1 MKILYFSYVD
11 LDTPSACQAHTL
23 GIIGGFAA
31 NGCQVDA
38 IVPRPAGAP
47 QPYPGVRFHFI
58 SSYHGGRSFFLREVP
73 YSAYLLW
80 ALSRQGG
87 YDAIYARDMDVFT
100 GPRWC
105 SQLFGIP
112 LYLEVNDSP
121 LSGHYPALIKKM
133 VKISLHLDYRQAT
146 GFIVPS
152 VPRAEMIHRDY
163 GIPRQKIHVILNG
176 TEKLH
181 LIGIPSKS
189 EAKRRLGLPAE
200 SFCLGY
206 LGTVWQRYDF
216 GTMLAAMAK
225 CLNRIPLLY
234 FIMVG
239 SGSGMDWVK
248 EQVAALG
255 LTDRVILTGYLPEA
269 AYARVLPAMD
279 VGLMSLT
286 PAAVLAHGPIHTK
299 MAAYASFNLPSITA
313 GYSLEGYPEE
323 VRRGVMLVPPGDPD
337 ALAGAILRLY
347 QNPAEAARMTRDLHR
362 FVMDRLTWKAVAAD
376 ILRIMEKSWKPPT
389 AK

>member
-11 LDTPSACQAHTL
+11 LDTPSACQTHTL

-38 IVPRPAGAP
+38 IVPRPSCP
-47 QPYPGVRFHFI
+47 PRPCSGVRFHFI

-73 YSAYLLW
+73 YSTFLLW
-80 ALSRQGG
+80 SLSRHGR
-87 YDAIYARDMDVFT
+87 YDAIYARDMDVFI
-100 GPRWC
+100 GPRLC

-121 LSGHYPALIKKM
+121 LSGCYPALVKRL
-133 VKISLHLDYRQAT
+133 VKISLGMDYRRAA

-163 GIPRQKIHVILNG
+163 GIPRPKIQVILNG
-176 TEKLH
+176 TEELD
-181 LIGIPSKS
+181 LSGIPTKA
-189 EAKRRLGLPAE
+189 EAKKRLGLPAD

-206 LGTVWQRYDF
+206 LGTIWPRYDF
-216 GTMLAAMAK
+216 GAMLAAMVK
-225 CLNRIPLLY
+225 CLDRIPHLY

-239 SGSGMDWVK
+239 SGSGMDRVK
-248 EQVAALG
+248 EQAAALG
-255 LTDRVILTGYLPEA
+255 LTDRLVLTGYLPEA

-286 PAAVLAHGPIHTK
+286 PAAVLEHGPIHTK
-299 MAAYASFNLPSITA
+299 MATYASFNLPSITA
-313 GYSLEGYPEE
+313 GYSLEGYPAE
-323 VRRGVMLVPPGDPD
+323 VRRGVVLVPPGDPD
-337 ALAGAILRLY
+337 ALAAAILRLH
-347 QNPAEAARMTRDLHR
+347 QNPAEAARRARNLHH
-362 FVMDRLTWKAVAAD
+362 FVMNRLTWKAVAAD